1 MKAAARALLL
11 LLPGATSFL
20 APARTYATRMATTR
34 AADAATASSF
44 AWTTVDTD
52 FCLLPQGLSQG
63 GKGGKIST
71 CKRAVST
78 RDLPDAPGF
87 HLSSHADHW
96 PQAQCGS

>member
-1 MKAAARALLL
+1 MEGGTTTWVDMKNKVAPWVAWVD
-11 LLPGATSFL
+11 
-20 APARTYATRMATTR
+20 APAAKRP
-34 AADAATASSF
+34 S
-44 AWTTVDTD
+44 
-52 FCLLPQGLSQG
+52 QGLSQG
-63 GKGGKIST
+63 GKGGKFST